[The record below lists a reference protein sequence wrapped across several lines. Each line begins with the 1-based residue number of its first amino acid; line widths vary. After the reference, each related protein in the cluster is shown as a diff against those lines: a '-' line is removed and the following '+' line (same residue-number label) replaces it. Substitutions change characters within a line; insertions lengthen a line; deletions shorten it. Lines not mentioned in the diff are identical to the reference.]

1 MRQPDMLLIDRFEAT
16 ARERPDHLF
25 LRYVAEDPADDV
37 LVTYGEADRAASRF
51 AAALRARGVV
61 RGDTV
66 AILLPNM
73 PNWLLWHFANQKIG
87 ATTCTLNPDLLPG
100 DLAGLIGIAG
110 ASVVVTGA
118 ALASLAGAIRAAGAQ
133 VLFLDQDTGAELGE
147 AGRAPDVG
155 HVARDPAIA
164 ADANLSVVFTSGT
177 TGARSKA
184 VLMPVGNVV
193 RFAGAYKDMLGLDGG
208 DRLMMVTPLYHAA
221 ALHWTTGMAVL
232 CGGSLVLA
240 DRFRKSQFWH
250 QADRAGATVI
260 WTMAAVLFILLTEPA
275 GAAERSA
282 MSRMKVV
289 FGNGAAGRAREIIA
303 RWGPVFRDGFGMSE
317 AFGTLTDADSFD
329 TGEPYPCAG
338 RAVPGIEMRLRDP
351 QTGAFVGPREQG
363 EIVMRYG
370 QGFGG
375 YLGDPEATAQVVR
388 DGWFH
393 TGDIGY
399 VDETGRLFFVDRLK
413 EIIRRG
419 GKNISAKEIE
429 NVLLTHPAVAEAAA
443 IGKPDDILGE
453 TVMVLLVA
461 KDPGY
466 SFTLDE
472 IRAFCKDRLAAY
484 KWPAGIVTLKAEA
497 LPRTPTGK
505 IKKLSLKQQLREGT
519 GAFAS

>member
-1 MRQPDMLLIDRFEAT
+1 MRPDVLLIDRFEET
-16 ARERPDHLF
+16 AKARPDHLF
-25 LRYVAEDPADDV
+25 LRYVAENEADDV
-37 LVTYGEADRAASRF
+37 TITYREADRMASRF
-51 AAALRARGVV
+51 AAALRARGVG
-61 RGDTV
+61 RGDRV

-87 ATTCTLNPDLLPG
+87 ATTCTLNPDLLPD

-110 ASVVVTGA
+110 AGIVVTSR
-118 ALASLAGAIRAAGAQ
+118 ALASLAEKIAAAGAK
-133 VLFLDQDTGAELGE
+133 VLFLDQDSGGELG
-147 AGRAPDVG
+147 ATDRAPDVG
-155 HVARDPAIA
+155 HVGRDPAIS
-164 ADANLSVVFTSGT
+164 ADANLSIVFTSGT

-193 RFAGAYKDMLGLDGG
+193 RFAGAYKDMLGLDGD

-232 CGGSLVLA
+232 SGGSLILA
-240 DRFRKSQFWH
+240 DRFRKSQFWR

-260 WTMAAVLFILLTEPA
+260 WTMAAVLFILLTEAPSE
-275 GAAERSA
+275 AERSA

-303 RWGPVFRDGFGMSE
+303 RWGSAFRDGFGMSE
-317 AFGTLTDADSFD
+317 AFGTLTAADSFD

-351 QTGAFVGPREQG
+351 ETGAFVGPREQG

-370 QGFGG
+370 QGFVE

-429 NVLLTHPAVAEAAA
+429 NVLLSHPDVAEAAA

-453 TVMVLLVA
+453 TVMALLVA
-461 KDPGY
+461 KDPQRT
-466 SFTLDE
+466 FALEE
-472 IRAFCKDRLAAY
+472 IHAFCEGRLANY
-484 KWPAGIVTLKAEA
+484 KWPANVATLNAET

-505 IKKLSLKQQLREGT
+505 IKKLSLKQQLRDRT
-519 GAFAS
+519 GVFAS

>member
-1 MRQPDMLLIDRFEAT
+1 MRQADMLLIDRFEET
-16 ARERPDHLF
+16 AKARPDHLF
-25 LRYVAEDPADDV
+25 LHYVAENAADDV

-51 AAALRARGVV
+51 AAALRARGVA

-87 ATTCTLNPDLLPG
+87 ATTCTLNPDLLPDELTAFIG
-100 DLAGLIGIAG
+100 LAGARM
-110 ASVVVTGA
+110 VVTSRE
-118 ALASLAGAIRAAGAQ
+118 LAPLAEAIRAAGANA
-133 VLFLDQDTGAELGE
+133 LFLDQESGGELGWTD
-147 AGRAPDVG
+147 RAPDVG
-155 HVARDPAIA
+155 HIARDPAIA
-164 ADANLSVVFTSGT
+164 PDANLSIVFTSGT

-184 VLMPVGNVV
+184 VLMPVRNVV
-193 RFAGAYKDMLGLDGG
+193 QFAGAYKDLLGLDGS

-232 CGGSLVLA
+232 AGGSLVLA
-240 DRFRKSQFWH
+240 DRFRKSQFWQ

-260 WTMAAVLFILLTEPA
+260 WTMAAILFILMTEEP
-275 GAAERSA
+275 GEAERSA
-282 MSRMKVV
+282 MSRIKVL
-289 FGNGAAGRAREIIA
+289 FGNGAAGRAQEIIA
-303 RWGPVFRDGFGMSE
+303 RWGSVFRDGFGMSE
-317 AFGTLTDADSFD
+317 AFGTLTDSDSFD

-351 QTGAFVGPREQG
+351 ETGAFVGPREHG
-363 EIVMRYG
+363 EIVLRYG
-370 QGFGG
+370 QGFME

-393 TGDIGY
+393 TGDLGY

-429 NVLLTHPAVAEAAA
+429 NVVLNHPAVAEVAA

-461 KDPGY
+461 KDPQHRF
-466 SFTLDE
+466 SLEE
-472 IRAFCKDRLAAY
+472 IHAFCQDRLAPY
-484 KWPAGIVTLKAEA
+484 KWPAGVATLKAET

-505 IKKLSLKQQLREGT
+505 IKKLSLKQQLRDGT